1 MLRYLLLAIFWMGLS
16 TPLVLQQSAADD
28 AVTDDGMAT
37 FDKETVLDEVSNY
50 FGDGAEGI
58 ASIIEKV
65 FSERGEPVGFIRGRE
80 AGGAIIVGLRYGDGE
95 LVMSDGF
102 TGTVHWQG
110 PSFGFDFGG
119 NASKVF
125 VLVYNLSNVDD
136 IFQRFPGVD
145 GSLYF
150 IGGAGVNYVKRDEIT
165 LAPIRVGLG
174 WRAGASVGYM
184 KITQGKSWNPF

>member
-1 MLRYLLLAIFWMGLS
+1 MLRYLLLALLWTTMI
-16 TPLVLQQSAADD
+16 LQQSTADD
-28 AVTDDGMAT
+28 AVETEAVTET
-37 FDKETVLDEVSNY
+37 FDKETVLGEASSY
-50 FGDGAEGI
+50 FGAGAEGI
-58 ASIIEKV
+58 ASVIEKV
-65 FSERGEPVGFIRGRE
+65 FSDFGEPVGFIRGRE

-102 TGTVHWQG
+102 TSTMHWQG

-125 VLVYNLSNVDD
+125 VLVYHLSNVED
-136 IFQRFPGVD
+136 IYQRFPGVD

-150 IGGAGVNYVKRDEIT
+150 IGGAGVNYVKRGDIT
-165 LAPIRVGLG
+165 LAPIRVGVG

-184 KITQGKSWNPF
+184 KITHDKSWNPF

>member
-1 MLRYLLLAIFWMGLS
+1 M
-16 TPLVLQQSAADD
+16 
-28 AVTDDGMAT
+28 
-37 FDKETVLDEVSNY
+37 
-50 FGDGAEGI
+50 
-58 ASIIEKV
+58 

-102 TGTVHWQG
+102 TSELHCQG
-110 PSFGFDFGG
+110 PSFGFDFCG

-125 VLVYNLSNVDD
+125 VLVYNLSSVDD

-150 IGGAGVNYVKRDEIT
+150 VGGAGVNYVKRDDIT

-184 KITQGKSWNPF
+184 KITQSKSWNPF

>member
-1 MLRYLLLAIFWMGLS
+1 MLRHLLLAIFWIGFS
-16 TPLVLQQSAADD
+16 TPLIFQQSVADD
-28 AVTDDGMAT
+28 AVTADETAT
-37 FDKETVLDEVSNY
+37 FDKETVLDEATSY
-50 FGDGAEGI
+50 FGAGAEGI
-58 ASIIEKV
+58 ASVIEKV
-65 FSERGEPVGFIRGRE
+65 FSDRGEPVGFIRGRE

-102 TGTVHWQG
+102 TGIVHWQG

>member
-1 MLRYLLLAIFWMGLS
+1 MLKYLRLAIVWMGLS
-16 TPLVLQQSAADD
+16 TALLLQQSVADD
-28 AVTDDGMAT
+28 GAVADVGQT
-37 FDKETVLDEVSNY
+37 FDKETVLGEATSY
-50 FGDGAEGI
+50 FGASAEGI
-58 ASIIEKV
+58 ASVIEKV

-102 TGTVHWQG
+102 TSELHWQG

-125 VLVYNLSNVDD
+125 VLVYNLSSVDD

-150 IGGAGVNYVKRDEIT
+150 VGGAGVNYVKRDEIT

-184 KITQGKSWNPF
+184 KITQSKSWNPF

>member
-1 MLRYLLLAIFWMGLS
+1 MLRHLLLAIFWIGFS
-16 TPLVLQQSAADD
+16 TPLIFQQSVADD
-28 AVTDDGMAT
+28 AVTADETAT
-37 FDKETVLDEVSNY
+37 FDKETVLDEETSY
-50 FGDGAEGI
+50 FGAGAEGI
-58 ASIIEKV
+58 ASVIEKV
-65 FSERGEPVGFIRGRE
+65 LSDRGEPVGFIRGRE

-102 TGTVHWQG
+102 TGIVHLQG

-136 IFQRFPGVD
+136 IFQRFPVVD

-150 IGGAGVNYVKRDEIT
+150 IGGAGVNYVKRYEIT